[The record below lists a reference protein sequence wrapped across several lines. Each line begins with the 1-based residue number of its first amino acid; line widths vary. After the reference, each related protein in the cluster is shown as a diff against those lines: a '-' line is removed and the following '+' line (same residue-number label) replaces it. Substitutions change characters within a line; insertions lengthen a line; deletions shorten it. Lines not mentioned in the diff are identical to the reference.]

1 MTALRL
7 VTTDNGGKRI
17 VLECHSFRKTV
28 DPTPEDMEDMAHA
41 YAVPARQVTTKHA
54 HFAVD
59 SLPVFNQAGPA
70 SFQMEALVD
79 DSIKWPS
86 WETLRC
92 T

>member
-1 MTALRL
+1 
-7 VTTDNGGKRI
+7 
-17 VLECHSFRKTV
+17 
-28 DPTPEDMEDMAHA
+28 MEDMAHA